1 MEWIQNFFVQ
11 GGPFMYIILAIFLI
25 GVAFVLERL
34 IRLKSLDINS
44 SSFMNEIQKLVLS
57 NNVKEAI
64 QYCSGSKAAL
74 PQIIKSGLKRS
85 SQGTDQIQNAIDA
98 TALDM
103 IPRAEKN
110 LSLLGLLANVSTLL
124 GLLGTIFGLIAAF
137 EAVGAADPADKAR
150 VLSEGIS
157 QAMNT
162 TAAGLISAIILMVF
176 HNLLSSRAGRVI
188 SNIDQYSVKL
198 LDILGTMK
206 VVGRD

>member
-57 NNVKEAI
+57 NNIKEAI

-162 TAAGLISAIILMVF
+162 TAAGLISAITLMVF

-206 VVGRD
+206 VVERD

>member
-1 MEWIQNFFVQ
+1 
-11 GGPFMYIILAIFLI
+11 
-25 GVAFVLERL
+25 
-34 IRLKSLDINS
+34 
-44 SSFMNEIQKLVLS
+44 MNEIQKLVLS
-57 NNVKEAI
+57 NNIKEAI

-162 TAAGLISAIILMVF
+162 TALGLISAIVLMVF

-206 VVGRD
+206 IVDK